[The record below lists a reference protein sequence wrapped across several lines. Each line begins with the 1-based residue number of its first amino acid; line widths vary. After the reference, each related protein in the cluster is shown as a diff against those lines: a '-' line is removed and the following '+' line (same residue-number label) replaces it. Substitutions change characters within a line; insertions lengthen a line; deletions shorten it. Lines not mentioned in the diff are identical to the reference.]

1 MDLERESPPA
11 QWNQEKIC
19 NLSSWSRM
27 AFVCCCWWFCLCVC
41 FASPSVFLSCPVFF
55 NILSFFSKNIYYCW
69 NLVVRYEKWEW
80 SLCRRYVFKRRRF
93 AVLSTTLTSPSL
105 RIQCDFCD
113 KEHRGNLMYPTRC
126 LSRSL
131 SQSTHS
137 GSTESRRLFL
147 FLLELV
153 SLSLLLLAFW
163 GLSLYF
169 W

>member
-1 MDLERESPPA
+1 MK
-11 QWNQEKIC
+11 QNG
-19 NLSSWSRM
+19 
-27 AFVCCCWWFCLCVC
+27 FCLLLLMVLFMCLFC
-41 FASPSVFLSCPVFF
+41 FSLSISQLPSIFLIFSV
-55 NILSFFSKNIYYCW
+55 SFPRNIYYCW

-80 SLCRRYVFKRRRF
+80 SLSRGYVFKRRRF

-105 RIQCDFCD
+105 LIQCDFYD

-131 SQSTHS
+131 SQS

-147 FLLELV
+147 FLLVLV
-153 SLSLLLLAFW
+153 SLSFLLLAFW

>member
-1 MDLERESPPA
+1 MDLERESPQLSGIKRKFATFLHEAEWLLFVVDDGFVYVFVLLLRQYFSVA
-11 QWNQEKIC
+11 QC
-19 NLSSWSRM
+19 
-27 AFVCCCWWFCLCVC
+27 
-41 FASPSVFLSCPVFF
+41 FF

-80 SLCRRYVFKRRRF
+80 SLCRGYVFKRRRF

-137 GSTESRRLFL
+137 GSMESRRLFL

-153 SLSLLLLAFW
+153 SLSFLLLAFW